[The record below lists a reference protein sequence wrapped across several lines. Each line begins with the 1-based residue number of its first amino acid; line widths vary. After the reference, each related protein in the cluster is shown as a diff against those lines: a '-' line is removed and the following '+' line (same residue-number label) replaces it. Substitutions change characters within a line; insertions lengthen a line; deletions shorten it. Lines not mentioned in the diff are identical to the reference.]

1 MADTTFIKKEIE
13 PYVRKWL
20 GGEFPGHR
28 FDEKPVSVGESTE
41 HKFDAVAKDGTIVGD
56 ILTSRARTRTGRENT
71 GAVRKACN
79 DVELLNKLPPGKQ
92 RVLVFTDGDFCA
104 LIKKRANRHGLGQI
118 QMLVCRLPDNLQRQ
132 LTKVLD
138 DASAEQRSAHDSD

>member
-20 GGEFPGHR
+20 AEKFPDHE

-56 ILTSRARTRTGRENT
+56 ILTNRARTRTGRENT
-71 GAVRKACN
+71 GTVRKACN
-79 DVELLNKLPPGKQ
+79 DVALLNKKPI
-92 RVLVFTDGDFCA
+92 VLVLRKC
-104 LIKKRANRHGLGQI
+104 
-118 QMLVCRLPDNLQRQ
+118 
-132 LTKVLD
+132 
-138 DASAEQRSAHDSD
+138 